1 MKSDNPY
8 PNMNMDF
15 DALVPKGMGEIHPKN
30 SLALRKA
37 FITRDAMK
45 EQNLR
50 EIFPYKPQPSNEV
63 DT

>member
-1 MKSDNPY
+1 
-8 PNMNMDF
+8 MNMDF